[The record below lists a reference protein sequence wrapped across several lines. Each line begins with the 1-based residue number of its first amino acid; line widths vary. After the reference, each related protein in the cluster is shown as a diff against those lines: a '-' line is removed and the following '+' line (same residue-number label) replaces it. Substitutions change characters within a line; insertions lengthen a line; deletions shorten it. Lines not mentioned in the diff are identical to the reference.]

1 MDGRCPGDG
10 AAGDLRGGG
19 AVTSP
24 LLNTCQV
31 CGAEESLDAMLAR
44 MIDDGEVR
52 RLIADV
58 VTRSLALGGHVVRY
72 LRLHKPPKHRLST
85 AKMRVVLAELVPAV
99 VQGGFTRKGRDWA
112 MGRDG
117 WDAAFAAVFRAADE
131 GKLDLPLTG
140 NAYLFEVAMRLADKA
155 EAQQERGQEQ
165 ALRSRA
171 HTSSVPT
178 DIAGL
183 ATAALAQKDP
193 ALAKLDADRAK
204 AAPMPAEL
212 REKINKLKKGA

>member
-1 MDGRCPGDG
+1 
-10 AAGDLRGGG
+10 
-19 AVTSP
+19 
-24 LLNTCQV
+24 
-31 CGAEESLDAMLAR
+31 
-44 MIDDGEVR
+44 
-52 RLIADV
+52 
-58 VTRSLALGGHVVRY
+58 
-72 LRLHKPPKHRLST
+72 
-85 AKMRVVLAELVPAV
+85 MRVVLAELVPAV

-178 DIAGL
+178 GSPSPHIMI
-183 ATAALAQKDP
+183 P
-193 ALAKLDADRAK
+193 AVIKVPIIGITKMGITERSTLCTGIFFR
-204 AAPMPAEL
+204 
-212 REKINKLKKGA
+212 

>member
-1 MDGRCPGDG
+1 
-10 AAGDLRGGG
+10 
-19 AVTSP
+19 
-24 LLNTCQV
+24 
-31 CGAEESLDAMLAR
+31 
-44 MIDDGEVR
+44 
-52 RLIADV
+52 
-58 VTRSLALGGHVVRY
+58 
-72 LRLHKPPKHRLST
+72 
-85 AKMRVVLAELVPAV
+85 MRVVLAELVPAV

-155 EAQQERGQEQ
+155 ESQQERGQEQ

-171 HTSSVPT
+171 HTSDTST
-178 DIAGL
+178 DIASL
-183 ATAALAQKDP
+183 ATAALQRKDP

-204 AAPMPAEL
+204 AAPMPADV

>member
-1 MDGRCPGDG
+1 M
-10 AAGDLRGGG
+10 
-19 AVTSP
+19 TNP
-24 LLNTCQV
+24 LLNTCPV

-44 MIDDGEVR
+44 MIDDATVR
-52 RLIADV
+52 SLIADV
-58 VTRSLALGGHVVRY
+58 VTRSMVLGGPVVRY

-155 EAQQERGQEQ
+155 ESQQERGQEQ

-171 HTSSVPT
+171 HTSDTST
-178 DIAGL
+178 DIASL
-183 ATAALAQKDP
+183 ATAALQRKDP

>member
-1 MDGRCPGDG
+1 
-10 AAGDLRGGG
+10 
-19 AVTSP
+19 
-24 LLNTCQV
+24 
-31 CGAEESLDAMLAR
+31 
-44 MIDDGEVR
+44 
-52 RLIADV
+52 
-58 VTRSLALGGHVVRY
+58 
-72 LRLHKPPKHRLST
+72 
-85 AKMRVVLAELVPAV
+85 
-99 VQGGFTRKGRDWA
+99 
-112 MGRDG
+112 
-117 WDAAFAAVFRAADE
+117 
-131 GKLDLPLTG
+131 
-140 NAYLFEVAMRLADKA
+140 MRLADKA

>member
-1 MDGRCPGDG
+1 M
-10 AAGDLRGGG
+10 
-19 AVTSP
+19 TNP
-24 LLNTCQV
+24 LLNTCPV

-44 MIDDGEVR
+44 MIDDATVR
-52 RLIADV
+52 SLIADV
-58 VTRSLALGGHVVRY
+58 VTRSMVLGGHVVRH

-155 EAQQERGQEQ
+155 ESQQERGQEQ
-165 ALRSRA
+165 ALRSRT
-171 HTSSVPT
+171 HTSDTST
-178 DIAGL
+178 DIASL
-183 ATAALAQKDP
+183 ATAALQRKDP

-204 AAPMPAEL
+204 AAPMPADV